1 LFSNFVAEHNLP
13 FAISDHFT
21 KLCKKMFTDSEIAKG
36 FACGRTKTT
45 QIVKRA
51 VAPGIMKSALTGF
64 GKKQVSSDSEF

>member
-1 LFSNFVAEHNLP
+1 
-13 FAISDHFT
+13 
-21 KLCKKMFTDSEIAKG
+21 MFTNSEIAKG

-51 VAPGIMKSALTGF
+51 VTPDLLDDV